1 MIRLASWRSFACRP
15 NFCFIERDI
24 TGTPHMQPLD
34 AATEDEA
41 RAQAQALLT
50 THASGIAAHIL
61 LDDVRIATIRRQPST

>member
-1 MIRLASWRSFACRP
+1 
-15 NFCFIERDI
+15 
-24 TGTPHMQPLD
+24 MQPLD